1 MKVNKE
7 RYCSLREGERERE
20 KTKMAMSKHTQKMN
34 D

>member
-20 KTKMAMSKHTQKMN
+20 NKNGNVKTYTEN
-34 D
+34 E